1 MKLYTPDKSLLI
13 EVRSVKEHPDGL
25 LIEGKIMGT
34 MPMKAVLKAEE
45 VRASLKL
52 LSWRVVMKGFAM
64 LLRGK
69 SRAN

>member
-13 EVRSVKEHPDGL
+13 EVSSVKEHSDGL

-45 VRASLKL
+45 ARAALKL
-52 LSWRVVMKGFAM
+52 LSWGVVWKGFAM

-69 SRAN
+69 R